1 MALPSLG
8 CFDVSSMAGEY
19 EVKICQLCAVD
30 FTMRKFLLPLIDGQV
45 AHGNTVTAVC
55 SDGEYIQG
63 MLDEGYQIHTIPISR
78 SMHPLKHIRSIW
90 KLYRYFRQEKFD
102 IVHVHTPVAAL
113 VGRIAAF
120 IARVPFV
127 VYTAHGFY
135 FHDDMS
141 NTKRR
146 PHIFLEKVAGKVTD
160 LMFTQSE
167 EDAKTTIEKKI
178 MTAGRVYAIGNGV
191 DIEKFNPHNY
201 SKRNAF
207 RKELKIPKNACVI
220 GMIGRQVAEKG
231 VVEFFEAAKMVHEIH
246 EDVYF
251 LLVGDRLVSDHA
263 VAVDRAILE
272 AQEAVGSRL
281 ILTGMRSDIPKLLS
295 IMDLFTLPSWREGMP
310 RTIIEAMMMGLPV
323 VATDIRGSR
332 EEVLPEETGLLVP
345 VRNPEKLA
353 EAFER
358 FIKNPTWGTE
368 LGKAGR
374 KRALELYDEQ
384 KVIAFQIKMIDKH
397 VSSQKK

>member
-1 MALPSLG
+1 M
-8 CFDVSSMAGEY
+8 
-19 EVKICQLCAVD
+19 KICQLCAVD

-45 AHGNTVTAVC
+45 VHGDNVIAVC
-55 SDGEYIQG
+55 SDGEYVQG
-63 MLDEGYQIHTIPISR
+63 MLDEGYQIHTIRISR
-78 SMHPLKHIRSIW
+78 SLHLLKHMCSIW
-90 KLYRYFRQEKFD
+90 KLYRYFRHEKFD
-102 IVHVHTPVAAL
+102 IVHVHTPVASI
-113 VGRIAAF
+113 VGRTAAF
-120 IARVPFV
+120 FARVPFV

-141 NTKRR
+141 KTKRR
-146 PHIFLEKVAGKVTD
+146 LHIFLEKVAGKITD

-167 EDAKTTIEKKI
+167 EDAKTAIEKKLLPPD
-178 MTAGRVYAIGNGV
+178 RVYAIGNGV
-191 DIEKFNPHNY
+191 DIERFNPKNY
-201 SKRNAF
+201 SKRNAL
-207 RKELKIPKNACVI
+207 RKELNIPEDAYVI

-231 VVEFFEAAKMVHEIH
+231 VVEFFEAAKIVAEQHSN
-246 EDVYF
+246 VYF
-251 LLVGDRLVSDHA
+251 LLVGGRLKSDYAVS
-263 VAVDRAILE
+263 VNQAIEE
-272 AQEAVGSRL
+272 AKKSMGNRL
-281 ILTGMRSDIPKLLS
+281 ILTGMRSDIPELLS

-332 EEVLPEETGLLVP
+332 EEVVSEKTGMLVP

-384 KVIAFQIKMIDKH
+384 KVVAFQIKMIDRH

>member
-1 MALPSLG
+1 
-8 CFDVSSMAGEY
+8 MAGEHQ
-19 EVKICQLCAVD
+19 VKICQLCAVD
-30 FTMRKFLLPLIDGQV
+30 FTLCKFLLPLIDGQV
-45 AHGNTVTAVC
+45 AHGDTVTAVC
-55 SDGEYIQG
+55 SDGEYFQG
-63 MLDEGYQIHTIPISR
+63 MIDDGYQIHAIPISR
-78 SMHPLKHIRSIW
+78 SMHPIKHIRSIW
-90 KLYRYFRQEKFD
+90 KLYRYFRREKFD

-113 VGRIAAF
+113 VGRVAAF
-120 IARVPFV
+120 FARVPFV
-127 VYTAHGFY
+127 VYTVHGFY

-141 NTKRR
+141 KTKRR
-146 PHIFLEKVAGKVTD
+146 LHIFLEKVAGKITD

-167 EDAKTTIEKKI
+167 EDAKTAQEKNI
-178 MTAGRVYAIGNGV
+178 MPADRVYAIGNGV
-191 DIEKFNPHNY
+191 DIEKFNPRNY
-201 SKRNAF
+201 SNRYVL
-207 RKELKIPKNACVI
+207 RRELKIPENAYVI

-231 VVEFFEAAKMVHEIH
+231 VVEFFEAAKMVHEKH

-251 LLVGDRLVSDHA
+251 LLVGDRLASDHA
-263 VAVDRAILE
+263 VAVDRAIQE

-281 ILTGMRSDIPKLLS
+281 ILTGMRSDIPELLS

-332 EEVLPEETGLLVP
+332 EEVVSEKTGMLVP
-345 VRNPEKLA
+345 VRNSEKLA

-358 FIKNPTWGTE
+358 FIKSPTWGTE

-384 KVIAFQIKMIDKH
+384 KVVAFQIKMIDKH
-397 VSSQKK
+397 ISSQKK